1 VRLGRGRLPRAVRLP
16 GVRGPN
22 AVPGLRGPNAVP
34 GLRGP
39 NAVPGLRGPNAV
51 RGRWRD
57 VAGVDEVWRID
68 DEWWRPR
75 PVSRRY
81 VRCSL
86 DDGTCLTLYED
97 LLDGTWWRQ
106 RA

>member
-1 VRLGRGRLPRAVRLP
+1 MEQDPRAAVGAHRPRPLNQPTPVDVRLGRGRLPRAVRLP
-16 GVRGPN
+16 GMHGPS
-22 AVPGLRGPNAVP
+22 
-34 GLRGP
+34 
-39 NAVPGLRGPNAV
+39 AV
-51 RGRWRD
+51 RDRWRE
-57 VAGVDEVWRID
+57 VAGVDEVWRVD